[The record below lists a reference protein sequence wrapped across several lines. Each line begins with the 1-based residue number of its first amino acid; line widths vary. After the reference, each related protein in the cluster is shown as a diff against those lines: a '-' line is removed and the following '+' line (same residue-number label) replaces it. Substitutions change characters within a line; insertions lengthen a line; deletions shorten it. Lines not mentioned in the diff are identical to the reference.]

1 MRVRRLLMTLLWA
14 LPVLYLAIV
23 GAAWAVQRKLIYFPD
38 RLEGEPRLD
47 TAYGAHLV
55 TFPSGDG
62 VRITGLYAPPRDAT
76 GPVVL
81 IAHGNAGSLPSWEPM
96 LGDYV
101 GEGVG
106 GLLLDL
112 RGYGWSEGS
121 PSEEGWA
128 LDGEA
133 AVEWLRGQGI
143 ETRRLV
149 LHGVSIGCG
158 VVLPLA
164 AKHRVRGV
172 VLQSPFSSLASVAKE
187 HFGFLPVGW
196 ILRDRYDN
204 LAGAPGVA
212 AAGSWLRCQ
221 HALDRLPGC
230 STRLRPGSRLAP
242 TPRRRLA
249 RRGRAAREF
258 LDAGIQ
264 LVDPARQRRDLL
276 RGGHAEI
283 VHRALH
289 AGLED
294 LFELVP
300 GLTGLALHGFDTLL
314 DLLLRA
320 LESLQ
325 QGFLRGLECATL
337 QFCAFA
343 QQLLEDL
350 RSAGLGARQGTQPG
364 QPDLVS

>member
-204 LAGAPGVA
+204 LAAAPGVSCPVLLVHGEA
-212 AAGSWLRCQ
+212 
-221 HALDRLPGC
+221 DREVPC
-230 STRLRPGSRLAP
+230 DHS
-242 TPRRRLA
+242 RRLA
-249 RRGRAAREF
+249 AALDGRST
-258 LDAGIQ
+258 
-264 LVDPARQRRDLL
+264 LVLAPRF
-276 RGGHAEI
+276 GHN
-283 VHRALH
+283 
-289 AGLED
+289 D
-294 LFELVP
+294 
-300 GLTGLALHGFDTLL
+300 
-314 DLLLRA
+314 
-320 LESLQ
+320 LESWPGYWPALNS
-325 QGFLRGLECATL
+325 FLAS
-337 QFCAFA
+337 
-343 QQLLEDL
+343 L
-350 RSAGLGARQGTQPG
+350 R
-364 QPDLVS
+364 